1 MDKKQAVVAFA
12 RDFFGSDDADL
23 IKLLENVCRYR
34 RVDKKQILFMENE
47 EGSTVF
53 FLVQGSIKLYRTND
67 EGREAVVHFV
77 RSGEIFA
84 EILLQLGLKYPV
96 TSMTL
101 EECDLV
107 EIDAKKLEEI
117 IAGDPMVSMRL
128 IAALSRRIKYFV
140 NLIESLTINDVRARL
155 VNWLVTQ
162 KKKESKVIKLPVPK
176 GELALLLGT
185 TPETFSR
192 VLKKLAEEGFIEVQG
207 REIKVLK
214 DLIQQ

>member
-1 MDKKQAVVAFA
+1 MDKKEAVKAFA
-12 RDFFGSDDADL
+12 NGFFGSSDQEL
-23 IKLLENVCRYR
+23 IDLLENVCKYR
-34 RVDKKQILFMENE
+34 KVDKKQIIFMENQ
-47 EGSTVF
+47 EGSTVY
-53 FLVQGSIKLYRTND
+53 FLVKGSVKLYRTNE

-77 RSGEIFA
+77 KGGEIFA
-84 EILLQLGLKYPV
+84 EILLQLGLRYPV

-101 EECDLV
+101 EPCDLV

-117 IAGDPMVSMRL
+117 ITADPKVSMRL
-128 IAALSRRIKYFV
+128 IGALSKRIKYFV

-155 VNWLVTQ
+155 VNWLKSQ

-185 TPETFSR
+185 TAETFSR
-192 VLKKLAEEGFIEVQG
+192 VLKKLSEEGYIEVQG

-214 DLIQQ
+214 DLEN

>member
-1 MDKKQAVVAFA
+1 MNKQEAINSFA
-12 RDFFGSDDADL
+12 NGFFGSSEPEL
-23 IKLLENVCRYR
+23 IDVLEKVCKYR
-34 RVDKKQILFMENE
+34 KVDKKQILFMEGQ
-47 EGSTVF
+47 EGSTIY
-53 FLVQGSIKLYRTND
+53 FLVTGSIKLYRTND

-101 EECDLV
+101 EDCELV

-117 IAGDPMVSMRL
+117 IINDPKVSMRL
-128 IAALSRRIKYFV
+128 IGALSKRIKYFV

-155 VNWLVTQ
+155 VNWLAAQ
-162 KKKESKVIKLPVPK
+162 KKVGSKVITLPVPK

-185 TPETFSR
+185 TAETFSR
-192 VLKKLAEEGFIEVQG
+192 VLKKLSEEGYIEVQG

-214 DLIQQ
+214 DLTQ

>member
-1 MDKKQAVVAFA
+1 MEKRDAVKAFA
-12 RDFFGSDDADL
+12 TGFFGTGDPEL
-23 IKLLENVCRYR
+23 VELLDRVCKHRK
-34 RVDKKQILFMENE
+34 VDKKQILFME
-47 EGSTVF
+47 GQDGTTVY
-53 FLVQGSIKLYRTND
+53 FLVKGSIKLYRTND

-101 EECDLV
+101 EECELV
-107 EIDAKKLEEI
+107 EIDAVKLSEI
-117 IAGDPMVSMRL
+117 IEKDPKVSMRL
-128 IAALSRRIKYFV
+128 IAALSKRIKYFV

-155 VNWLVTQ
+155 VNWLSAQ

-185 TPETFSR
+185 TAETFSR
-192 VLKKLAEEGFIEVQG
+192 VLKKLSEEGYIEVQG

-214 DLIQQ
+214 DLNS

>member
-1 MDKKQAVVAFA
+1 MAFA

-155 VNWLVTQ
+155 VNWLAAQ

>member
-1 MDKKQAVVAFA
+1 MDKTEAVKAFA
-12 RDFFGSDDADL
+12 TGFFGTGDTEL
-23 IKLLENVCRYR
+23 ISLLEKVCRYR
-34 RVDKKQILFMENE
+34 KAEKKQILFMENQ
-47 EGSTVF
+47 EGSTVY
-53 FLVQGSIKLYRTND
+53 FLVKGSIKLFRTND

-101 EECDLV
+101 EECDLL

-117 IAGDPMVSMRL
+117 IISDPKVSLRL
-128 IAALSRRIKYFV
+128 IGALSKRIKYFV

-155 VNWLVTQ
+155 VNWLASQ

-185 TPETFSR
+185 TAETFSR
-192 VLKKLAEEGFIEVQG
+192 VLKKLSEEGFIEVNG

-214 DLIQQ
+214 DLKP